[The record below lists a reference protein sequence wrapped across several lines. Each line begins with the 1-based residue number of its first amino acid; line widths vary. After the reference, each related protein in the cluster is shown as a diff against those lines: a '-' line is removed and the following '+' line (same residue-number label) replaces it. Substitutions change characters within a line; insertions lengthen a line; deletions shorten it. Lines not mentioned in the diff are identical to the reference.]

1 MNASPLALTPRPPL
15 WASVCAAVVRRL
27 PAGRYRVMN
36 WLARSRPARFV
47 APMRA
52 TPPLRFEC
60 DLRNALAREVFFTGQ
75 YEPQETAVLRA
86 LLGPGSTFVDVG
98 AHWGYFSLLA
108 AGLIGP
114 SGRAIAIEA
123 DPRIHDTLAANL
135 ALNQVPW
142 VTAHHV
148 AIAAGPGTVELL
160 GYSDT
165 QENWGLSRIAGAGAE
180 GASTRFQV
188 PTKALDDL
196 LDELG
201 VRTADLVKMDIEGA
215 EGFALQGM
223 ERGMKDG
230 RYRRLLLELHPAEL
244 RGHGTD
250 PLALL
255 QRLAGAGYRGWTV
268 DHSPATTRRAAYDSS
283 FGAKD
288 ALLPL
293 DLSRPLDA
301 WPHTLWLAPG
311 VAPPSGVA

>member
-1 MNASPLALTPRPPL
+1 M
-15 WASVCAAVVRRL
+15 CAAVVRRL
-27 PAGRYRVMN
+27 PAGRYRAMN

-47 APMRA
+47 APLRA

-86 LLGPGSTFVDVG
+86 LLSPGSTFVDVG

-108 AGLIGP
+108 AALVGE
-114 SGRAIAIEA
+114 SGRAIAVEA
-123 DPRIHDTLAANL
+123 DPRIHATLSANL
-135 ALNQVPW
+135 ELNRVPW

-160 GYSDT
+160 GYSDA
-165 QENWGLSRIAGAGAE
+165 QENWGLSRIAGPGAAGESA
-180 GASTRFQV
+180 RFQV

-201 VRTADLVKMDIEGA
+201 VRAADLVKMDIEGA

-223 ERGMKDG
+223 ERGLRDG

-244 RGHGTD
+244 RGHGMD

-268 DHSPATTRRAAYDSS
+268 DHSPATTRRAAYDRR
-283 FGAKD
+283 FGARE

-311 VAPPSGVA
+311 VPPPAGVA